1 VIADVKT
8 VQNVIVNRIAN
19 VIADVLMAKNANAK
33 KQESLKYS
41 EKNKLSATAKINPLY
56 LKGKLI

>member
-1 VIADVKT
+1 MIADVKT